1 MKKRKNV
8 APLHF
13 LYEAA
18 TKYVFNE
25 IVEVLRDNFV
35 ANFIRKADDTLW
47 FRFANGQEFL
57 LTIKET
63 RVDL

>member
-1 MKKRKNV
+1 MEKRKKV
-8 APLHF
+8 TPLHF

-25 IVEVLRDNFV
+25 IIEVLRDNFV
-35 ANFIRKADDTLW
+35 ATFIRKADDTLW

-63 RVDL
+63 HVDL